1 MLCKSVLG
9 VPVCVSLPDRATN
22 PYRKNGDM
30 ITRRQWLGALAA
42 TPMLASWPASAQS
55 FPDKTV
61 KIIVPLP
68 PGSPPDVLARLV
80 ADGLG
85 KLWKQPVIVENRPGA
100 TGMVGMQAVARSA
113 PDGYTVGVL
122 FLTHTV
128 LPELIGPLPYNTAT
142 DLAPIANL
150 VSLYNVVVVPAS
162 SPILTLKDLMERAKQ
177 QPGALTY
184 GSGGNGSPAHL
195 VAESFCQ
202 ASGVKMMHVPF
213 KGPAEAVSALLGDQL
228 SAMFS
233 TVPVAAPLVK
243 GGKLRALA
251 VTSPQRLGAL
261 PNVPTLAE
269 AGAQG
274 LELKEWEG
282 LVAPAG
288 TPKAIV
294 DKWNQDLFQ
303 VLASPELRGKL
314 ADLGMSVVPPNRSEE
329 FGALIRKELDHWGNF
344 VRSTGLR
351 PG

>member
-1 MLCKSVLG
+1 
-9 VPVCVSLPDRATN
+9 
-22 PYRKNGDM
+22 M
-30 ITRRQWLGALAA
+30 ITRRQTLAALSGAPLLAAWPALAQ
-42 TPMLASWPASAQS
+42 T
-55 FPDKTV
+55 FPDKPS

-85 KLWKQPVIVENRPGA
+85 KLWKQSVIVENRPGA
-100 TGMVGMQAVARSA
+100 TGMVGMQALARSA
-113 PDGYTVGVL
+113 PDGYTAGVL

-150 VSLYNVVVVPAS
+150 VWLYNVLVVPAS
-162 SPILTLKDLMERAKQ
+162 SSIQSLKDLLDKARQ
-177 QPGALTY
+177 QPGVLTY

-202 ASGVKMMHVPF
+202 ASGVKMLHVPF

-233 TVPVAAPLVK
+233 TVPVAASLIK

-251 VTSPQRLGAL
+251 VTSPQRLAAL
-261 PNVPTLAE
+261 PPVPTLAE
-269 AGAQG
+269 AGGPG

-282 LVAPAG
+282 LVLPAG

-294 DKWNQDLFQ
+294 DRWNQDVFQ
-303 VLASPELRGKL
+303 VLASPEVKGKL
-314 ADLGMSVVPPNRSEE
+314 AELGMTVAQPNRSEE
-329 FGALIRKELDHWGNF
+329 FGALIRKELEHWGQF
-344 VRSTGLR
+344 VRTTGLR
-351 PG
+351 PS